1 MWFTGRVSGAATV
14 FVVEPSQVTGWP
26 EETGAFEAGV
36 CAAVVAGPP
45 ADPPPEESVAAEG
58 ALPAE
63 EPEEPEAACESEAV
77 VGEEVADEGLVLD
90 PLPSS
95 WAPVPSL
102 QALSE
107 SVARTAVAAAATR
120 RVREVRRLDM
130 VWCPFGVRVA
140 VVIG

>member
-1 MWFTGRVSGAATV
+1 M
-14 FVVEPSQVTGWP
+14 
-26 EETGAFEAGV
+26 
-36 CAAVVAGPP
+36 
-45 ADPPPEESVAAEG
+45 AAEG
-58 ALPAE
+58 ALPDE
-63 EPEEPEAACESEAV
+63 EPKEPEGAGELEAV
-77 VGEEVADEGLVLD
+77 VGEGAADKGLVLD

-95 WAPVPSL
+95 WVPVPL
-102 QALSE
+102 LHALSE

>member
-14 FVVEPSQVTGWP
+14 FVVEPSQVTGLA
-26 EETGAFEAGV
+26 EAAGAFVAGV
-36 CAAVVAGPP
+36 RAADAVAPP
-45 ADPPPEESVAAEG
+45 EDPAPEESVPADG
-58 ALPAE
+58 ALPSE
-63 EPEEPEAACESEAV
+63 EPEGADELEAV
-77 VGEEVADEGLVLD
+77 VGEGAADEGLVLD

-95 WAPVPSL
+95 WVPVPSL
-102 QALSE
+102 HALSE

-130 VWCPFGVRVA
+130 EWRPFGVRVA